1 MYEDLFDKDFDD
13 EISKES
19 KMSSP
24 IEELDNDLEI
34 DGDLEEAAKYGM
46 EEIAELYKNYQAFIR
61 SISHLVIFDHLKP
74 FIKDFGKSCNYIQEL
89 ISGECY
95 KSKAP
100 PGADEEA
107 YKFLMQKTRA
117 IVLGHMWNRYG
128 QSDDKEN
135 EGK

>member
-13 EISKES
+13 EVSKVS
-19 KMSSP
+19 GP

-34 DGDLEEAAKYGM
+34 DEDLEEAAKYGM
-46 EEIAELYKNYQAFIR
+46 EEIAKLHKNYQIFIR
-61 SISHLVIFDHLKP
+61 SISHLVVFDHLKP

-100 PGADEEA
+100 PGTDEEA